1 MLFNCVPKPCVYN
14 DATKVLGMY
23 YDFFGLIHPPYRI
36 TPDTQLFYSGADR
49 GDILQALIYAIQNG
63 EAITKVVGEVGTG
76 KTMLCRMLEHKLP
89 EHIEV
94 VYLPNPNIPRENI
107 LHALAFEVGL
117 SQAVDPEVSRLEL
130 TKAFEA
136 YLLHKHANHQQVVV
150 FVEEA
155 QSMPLETLEEIRLLS
170 NLETQQHKLLQVVLF
185 GQPELDENLAAPHV
199 RQIKERITNS
209 LYLPPLKVADVPDY
223 LMFRMHLA
231 GYNGPELFTAG
242 ATRLIARGSRGLLRR
257 INILADKALLAAFS
271 QNSRVV
277 TRKHVAIAIRDCD
290 FATLSHWYR
299 PSWVASLLVGMVLGA
314 AGISVASLGTQP
326 RVEQLGTV
334 VSKPSGKSVL
344 PRQAVSA
351 LSKLTPAV
359 DGETSR
365 VETGTHNSEV
375 NITSGSLLKSRMEQ
389 THTWLAKQ
397 DPERFS
403 IQVLL
408 ADADAT
414 QRLEHFF
421 SQKSLRNEVDR
432 LFVVQS
438 TVNDKPMLFVFY
450 GDYATYDEANS
461 ALLALPEGL
470 SRYQPY
476 LRRLRGVMA
485 MAGETVRP
493 DSLEKTIL

>member
-1 MLFNCVPKPCVYN
+1 
-14 DATKVLGMY
+14 MY
-23 YDFFGLIHPPYRI
+23 YDFFGLNQPPFRI

-117 SQAVDPEVSRLEL
+117 PEAIGQGVSRLEL

-136 YLLHKHANHQQVVV
+136 YLLQKHADHQQVVV

-185 GQPELDENLAAPHV
+185 GQPELDQNLAAPHV

-209 LYLPPLKVADVPDY
+209 LYLPPLKVADIPDY

-231 GYNGPELFTAG
+231 GYNGAELFTGG
-242 ATRLIARGSRGLLRR
+242 AARLIARGSRGLLRR
-257 INILADKALLAAFS
+257 INILADKALLAAYA
-271 QNSRVV
+271 QNAHLV
-277 TRKHVAIAIRDCD
+277 TRRHVAIAIQDSEFGR
-290 FATLSHWYR
+290 LSHWYR

-314 AGISVASLGTQP
+314 AGLSVASLGTQSIA
-326 RVEQLGTV
+326 QLPATV
-334 VSKPSGKSVL
+334 SGKQSA
-344 PRQAVSA
+344 PRS
-351 LSKLTPAV
+351 LTPVVQV
-359 DGETSR
+359 DVAHDEPIAAHSKSGDST
-365 VETGTHNSEV
+365 
-375 NITSGSLLKSRMEQ
+375 GSLVKSRIEQ
-389 THTWLAKQ
+389 SHTWLAKQ
-397 DPERFS
+397 DPQRFS

-408 ADADAT
+408 ARADVT
-414 QRLEHFF
+414 EGLERFF
-421 SQKSLRNEVDR
+421 SQKDVRNEIDR
-432 LFVVQS
+432 LHVVQS
-438 TVNDKPMLFVFY
+438 TVKDKPMLIVFY
-450 GDYATYDEANS
+450 GDYATYDEANR
-461 ALLALPEGL
+461 ALRALPQGL
-470 SRYQPY
+470 SRYKPY
-476 LRRLRGVMA
+476 LRRLRGFMA
-485 MAGETVRP
+485 EAGLNSVEITK
-493 DSLEKTIL
+493 S

>member
-1 MLFNCVPKPCVYN
+1 
-14 DATKVLGMY
+14 MY
-23 YDFFGLIHPPYRI
+23 YDFFGLTQPPYRI

-89 EHIEV
+89 DHIEV
-94 VYLPNPNIPRENI
+94 VYLPNPNIPREHI

-117 SQAVDPEVSRLEL
+117 PAATNRGVSRLEL
-130 TKAFEA
+130 TKAFES
-136 YLLHKHANHQQVVV
+136 YLLEKHINHQQVVV

-185 GQPELDENLAAPHV
+185 GQPELDQNLAAPHV

-209 LYLPPLKVADVPDY
+209 LYLPPLKIADIPDY

-231 GYNGPELFTAG
+231 GYNGPEVFTSG
-242 ATRLIARGSRGLLRR
+242 AARGIARGSRGLLRR

-271 QNSRVV
+271 QNSRLV
-277 TRKHVAIAIRDCD
+277 TRRHVAIAIRDSE
-290 FATLSHWYR
+290 FGALSHWSR

-314 AGISVASLGTQP
+314 AGLSVASLGTTQ
-326 RVEQLGTV
+326 
-334 VSKPSGKSVL
+334 SGSVAATL
-344 PRQAVSA
+344 SGVASGPPVSA
-351 LSKLTPAV
+351 RLPASLV
-359 DGETSR
+359 ARDGGLPAGIATDPSA
-365 VETGTHNSEV
+365 SEAIA
-375 NITSGSLLKSRMEQ
+375 ITGSLVESRMAQ
-389 THTWLAKQ
+389 SQGWLAAR
-397 DPERFS
+397 DPEHFS

-408 ADADAT
+408 ARADAT
-414 QRLEHFF
+414 EGLERFF
-421 SQKSLRNEVDR
+421 GQKDVLNEIDR

-438 TVNDKPMLFVFY
+438 TVKHKPMLIVFY
-450 GDYATYDEANS
+450 GDYATYDEANR
-461 ALLALPEGL
+461 ALQALPEGM
-470 SRYQPY
+470 SRYRPY

-485 MAGETVRP
+485 ATGEHHG
-493 DSLEKTIL
+493 